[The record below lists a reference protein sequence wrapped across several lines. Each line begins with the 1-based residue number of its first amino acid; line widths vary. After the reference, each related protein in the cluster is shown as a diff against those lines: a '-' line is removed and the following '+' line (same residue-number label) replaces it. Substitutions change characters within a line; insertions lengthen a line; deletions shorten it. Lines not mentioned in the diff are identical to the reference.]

1 MFSVQLGGMAM
12 MFMRMQSMAVR
23 RVGVVRGLF
32 MIAGFG
38 VLRRFAVMFRSV
50 LVVLS
55 SFVVMLVDIMFAHRW
70 LPFIV
75 CRNPGSSQTMTDM
88 RQFSDFKYGD

>member
-12 MFMRMQSMAVR
+12 MFMRMQGMAVR
-23 RVGVVRGLF
+23 RVGVMRGLF

-38 VLRRFAVMFRSV
+38 VLRRFAVMLRSV

-75 CRNPGSSQTMTDM
+75 CRNLGSSQTMTDM
-88 RQFSDFKYGD
+88 RQFSDFKYAD